1 MSGIAIILIGVGA
14 VVGVALI
21 ARLFWPRAH
30 FQAGPDNNWEQGLN
44 NEFPSMKGGT
54 SVPADNVQSGYNI
67 AFGAGDRD

>member
-1 MSGIAIILIGVGA
+1 MSGIAIIL
-14 VVGVALI
+14 VGVCGIAGAALI
-21 ARLFWPRAH
+21 ARLFWPRANR
-30 FQAGPDNNWEQGLN
+30 QAGPDNNWEQGLN